1 MDSTVL
7 IGGVGMGLMIS
18 FAVSA
23 ATYYYRDTICRDYK
37 QLCPAAPTSPPP
49 AWTVAA
55 VADTTTSTPGP
66 AAGSVGSGRLAAR
79 TFSPYLMLTPT
90 TVSFIGKS
98 RWTTLAFVM
107 GYSNGKIVWD
117 AGNPSTSAI
126 KLKADAAIKAG
137 GGVIVS
143 FGGQSAGKSPGKK
156 GFAELAGSF
165 TDAAKLAATY
175 ISIADSLGSTWLDFD
190 VEGKS
195 LTDAKSVNIRAQALK
210 ALQLKR
216 PDIIVQ
222 FTVPVGLNGL
232 DSTTKAFLSNVKSTG
247 VKIHVVNLMTMYMT
261 KTKTKMSGACIK
273 AADAAKP
280 FIDTLGAKIGITPQ
294 LGKNP
299 DKPYTAENFTSADA
313 DRLVSAAKKAGYV
326 TFLGFWEMSM
336 KDKAGTFANKFK
348 VFE

>member
-1 MDSTVL
+1 MDSTVIL
-7 IGGVGMGLMIS
+7 GGVGMGLMVS

-23 ATYYYRDTICRDYK
+23 GTYYYRDTLCRDYK
-37 QLCPAAPTSPPP
+37 LLCPVAPTSPPP
-49 AWTVAA
+49 AWTTVA
-55 VADTTTSTPGP
+55 VTDTTTSTPGP

-107 GYSNGKIVWD
+107 GFSNGKIVWD

-126 KLKADAAIKAG
+126 KLKADAAKKTG

-143 FGGQSAGKSPGKK
+143 FGGQTAGKSPGKK
-156 GFAELAGSF
+156 GFAELAGSY
-165 TDAAKLAATY
+165 TDAAKLAAAY

-190 VEGKS
+190 VEGKA

-210 ALQLKR
+210 ALQVKR

-222 FTVPVGLNGL
+222 FTVPVGLHGL
-232 DSTTKAFLSNVKSTG
+232 DSTTKSFLSNVKSTG
-247 VKIHVVNLMTMYMT
+247 VKIHLVNIMTMYMI
-261 KTKTKMSGACIK
+261 KTKTKMSDACMK
-273 AADAAKP
+273 AAAAAKP

-299 DKPYTAENFTSADA
+299 DKPYTAENFTSVDA

-326 TFLGFWEMSM
+326 TFVGFWEMSM
-336 KDKAGTFANKFK
+336 KDKAGTFAKKFK